1 MNDKNNSQDSQGVVE
16 YSSQMLRPVM
26 KQTELEVHKIADQV
40 WNQNVSPELIVND
53 YYLKSGVTE
62 IANYETAE
70 QMIEENPND
79 KLPLTVTEEDIEN
92 VLEYADENRSLIE
105 SIIEEDKKLKS
116 IIFNEQGSVRESE
129 VIREKLEGTS
139 FRYYDVEFSSNS
151 DGFSINWSQ
160 NSAD

>member
-70 QMIEENPND
+70 QMIEEKPND
-79 KLPLTVTEEDIEN
+79 ELPLTVTEEDIEN
-92 VLEYADENRSLIE
+92 VLEYADKNRSLIE

>member
-1 MNDKNNSQDSQGVVE
+1 MNDKNNSKDSQGVVE

-70 QMIEENPND
+70 QMIEEKPND
-79 KLPLTVTEEDIEN
+79 ELPLTVTEEDIEN

-129 VIREKLEGTS
+129 VIREKLEGIS

>member
-70 QMIEENPND
+70 QMIEEKPND
-79 KLPLTVTEEDIEN
+79 ELPLTVTEEDIEN